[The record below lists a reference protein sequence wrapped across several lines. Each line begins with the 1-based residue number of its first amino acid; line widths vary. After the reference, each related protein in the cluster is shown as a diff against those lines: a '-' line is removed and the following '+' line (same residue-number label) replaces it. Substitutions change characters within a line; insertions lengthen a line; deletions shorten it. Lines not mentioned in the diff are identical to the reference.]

1 MKGKS
6 LSYFILFLSCFYQ
19 CQAIADVKLS
29 VYYNTLSP
37 EVKDFFNVQVR
48 KLYNNLAPSF
58 SLELVPNGLCG
69 MDFLSP
75 SLTVKC
81 PNGPN
86 EVHVNR
92 IHSCAVGRHSEK
104 DSLEFVLCSMGSDP
118 SNDEDTKKCAESVGM
133 SWKELKTCFEDVYG
147 ILYQGVSYLKTKGNN
162 PFITSDP
169 TVFFNGYFNR
179 TLQYDAIT
187 NLQGLVCE
195 FLNNEPDAC
204 KE

>member
-1 MKGKS
+1 MN
-6 LSYFILFLSCFYQ
+6 F
-19 CQAIADVKLS
+19 QAIGDVEITI
-29 VYYNTLSP
+29 YYSTLSP
-37 EVKDFFNVQVR
+37 QVAEFFNVQVR
-48 KLYNNLAPSF
+48 KLYNNLAPYF
-58 SLELVPNGLCG
+58 SLELVPNGMCDLKIS
-69 MDFLSP
+69 LYPP
-75 SLTVKC
+75 SFGLEC
-81 PNGPN
+81 PRGKKELRVS
-86 EVHVNR
+86 EV
-92 IHSCAVGRHSEK
+92 HSCAVNLYSEK
-104 DSLEFVLCSMGSDP
+104 VSLEFVLCSMGSDP
-118 SNDEDTKKCAESVGM
+118 SNDEDFKKCAESVGM

>member
-133 SWKELKTCFEDVYG
+133 SWNELETC
-147 ILYQGVSYLKTKGNN
+147 
-162 PFITSDP
+162 
-169 TVFFNGYFNR
+169 FNGYSGFIFQTANYFRTSGINPYIMKVPAVLFNGHLNS
-179 TLQYDAIT
+179 TLKNDAIT
-187 NLQGLVCE
+187 N
-195 FLNNEPDAC
+195 
-204 KE
+204 